1 MEIKSRVP
9 GKIVRFEKNVGDA
22 VKAKDI
28 VVVMEAMKMKQ
39 VVPSPVDGTI
49 KEFKVKRH
57 RRRHGSHEDE
67 TGRSFPG

>member
-49 KEFKVKRH
+49 KEFKV
-57 RRRHGSHEDE
+57 
-67 TGRSFPG
+67 TGAVLAIVE

>member
-49 KEFKVKRH
+49 KEFTVN
-57 RRRHGSHEDE
+57 
-67 TGRSFPG
+67 PGDRVSAGAVLAIVE

>member
-39 VVPSPVDGTI
+39 VFPSPVDGTI
-49 KEFKVKRH
+49 KEFKV
-57 RRRHGSHEDE
+57 
-67 TGRSFPG
+67 TPGDRVSAGAVLAIVE